1 MVDDALKLTL
11 DVVYPPRKKVKDF
24 LSPTEKP
31 AEAIDIVICSEPGLG
46 SGSAGTKEIQ
56 RVGES

>member
-11 DVVYPPRKKVKDF
+11 DVVFPPRKRVKDC
-24 LSPTEKP
+24 LSPNEKP
-31 AEAIDIVICSEPGLG
+31 EAIDIVICSEPGLG
-46 SGSAGTKEIQ
+46 SGNAGAKEVQ

>member
-31 AEAIDIVICSEPGLG
+31 EAIDIVICSEPGLG
-46 SGSAGTKEIQ
+46 SGTAGAKEIQ